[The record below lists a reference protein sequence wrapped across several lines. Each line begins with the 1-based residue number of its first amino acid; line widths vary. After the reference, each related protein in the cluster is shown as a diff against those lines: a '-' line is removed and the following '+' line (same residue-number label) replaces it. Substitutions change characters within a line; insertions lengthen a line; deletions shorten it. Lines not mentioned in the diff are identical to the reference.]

1 MCAVRMS
8 GSRTYWRRGEMEEF
22 HDAANIFPLMDEA
35 ALSELAADIAAN
47 GLREPIWRHRDGR
60 IIDGR
65 NRWLACAKVGVTCHA
80 HTYSGDDGS
89 IIPFVIS
96 HNLHR
101 RHLTNGQRAA
111 IADDLATLAKGQKKA
126 DSDKSLSQS
135 DAAALLKVGVDNVK
149 RVRAIKDA
157 APDLHEKIKSGEA
170 TVGRAWKEARER
182 TGKDKR
188 QKDARRMRAADTREP
203 KLRVVHDRD
212 DGLVDQVFSLL
223 HRLREVAGKTTPE
236 ALHARMPERLLHNLD
251 ISLKPATEFLIGL
264 REAHSASAPEKKNAA
279 V

>member
-1 MCAVRMS
+1 MTEIDAAQLPA
-8 GSRTYWRRGEMEEF
+8 F
-22 HDAANIFPLMDEA
+22 HDAANIFPLMEDS
-35 ALSELAADIAAN
+35 ALNELAADISTN

-65 NRWLACAKVGVTCHA
+65 NRWLACQKVGVTCHA

-101 RHLTNGQRAA
+101 RHLTTAQRAA
-111 IADDLATLAKGQKKA
+111 IAADLATLANGQNKA
-126 DSDKSLSQS
+126 GRPNGLAQS
-135 DAAALLKVGVDNVK
+135 DAAKMLNVGIMSLK
-149 RVRAIKDA
+149 RAKAVKDA
-157 APDLHEKIKSGEA
+157 APELHEKVKSGEISAGQARAMARSRSTAHQERAGSDARQKGTPGMQA
-170 TVGRAWKEARER
+170 TV
-182 TGKDKR
+182 
-188 QKDARRMRAADTREP
+188 TREP

-223 HRLREVAGKTTPE
+223 HRLREVSSKTTPE
-236 ALHARMPERLLHNLD
+236 ALHARMPARLLHNLD
-251 ISLKPATEFLIGL
+251 ISLEQATEFLIGL
-264 REAHSASAPEKKNAA
+264 RETHSARGAEKKNAA